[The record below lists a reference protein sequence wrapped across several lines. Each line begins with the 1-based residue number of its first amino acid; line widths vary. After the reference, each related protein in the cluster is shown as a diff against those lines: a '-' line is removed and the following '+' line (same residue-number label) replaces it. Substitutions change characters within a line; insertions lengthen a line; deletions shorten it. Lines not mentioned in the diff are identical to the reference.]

1 MLYAMVFAALLG
13 CLSPLGVTEFRRD
26 YELRIENMTGHT
38 VVGWEKRVHGV
49 AGWRQLRLRIEPGE
63 EIRVVL
69 GFTVGPPPSGAVEQI
84 YVRESGKSLGAL
96 ALLHLRTF
104 NYPAFIIDELYARGR
119 WPLLPAKMGRFWS
132 GSDKKGLTSCV
143 RVCAGSPTSGIF
155 SDSAQEIQVC

>member
-1 MLYAMVFAALLG
+1 MYAMVFAALLG

-104 NYPAFIIDELYARGR
+104 NYPAFIIDELYARSRGQVALAAGENGEILVR
-119 WPLLPAKMGRFWS
+119 IGQKGAHVLCSRMCRE
-132 GSDKKGLTSCV
+132 SDLWY
-143 RVCAGSPTSGIF
+143 F
-155 SDSAQEIQVC
+155 F